1 MCFICTN
8 NHFNEWNLAGPG
20 NLCRLRCGRANLG
33 AVSQTSCLISMLK
46 SLYAKWF
53 WQVWTNSPLSNQFVT
68 GQAIAH
74 RNYFSVL
81 PTRNYHLVHNFA
93 RARPHQLVPDIV
105 GRFPSLLRMRN
116 LSRSLRTSNRLMFF
130 EGRGSKRSETTQSG
144 IKILDKFIFQGAHR
158 FQAGEAIF
166 HFFWPEPPEKR
177 DPSSFVRAA
186 VQFSSPEDVILPPP
200 GGRCIHQEGFRA
212 RWKTI

>member
-1 MCFICTN
+1 
-8 NHFNEWNLAGPG
+8 
-20 NLCRLRCGRANLG
+20 
-33 AVSQTSCLISMLK
+33 MLK

-93 RARPHQLVPDIV
+93 RARPHQVDPDIV

-158 FQAGEAIF
+158 FQAMLLRRSHLSFLLTRTSREEGSIF
-166 HFFWPEPPEKR
+166 FRPR
-177 DPSSFVRAA
+177 SS
-186 VQFSSPEDVILPPP
+186 
-200 GGRCIHQEGFRA
+200 
-212 RWKTI
+212 TI

>member
-1 MCFICTN
+1 MQNGFGRSGRTHHYPTNLSQAKLSLIVITFPFCQPETIIWFITLP
-8 NHFNEWNLAGPG
+8 ERVLTKWIRISLAD
-20 NLCRLRCGRANLG
+20 
-33 AVSQTSCLISMLK
+33 
-46 SLYAKWF
+46 F
-53 WQVWTNSPLSNQFVT
+53 
-68 GQAIAH
+68 
-74 RNYFSVL
+74 
-81 PTRNYHLVHNFA
+81 
-93 RARPHQLVPDIV
+93 
-105 GRFPSLLRMRN
+105 LLFRMRN

-144 IKILDKFIFQGAHR
+144 IKILDKFIFQGAHTDFKR
-158 FQAGEAIF
+158 CFSGEAIF

-186 VQFSSPEDVILPPP
+186 VQFSSPEDVILPP